1 MSRNDLAAELERLAI
16 RATDRSDG
24 LVDFGDTDPAVFL
37 FEVARALRDADDVIR
52 AGPSLA
58 TANVAAALADAE
70 SSARRRLD
78 EMEAKAEQARTDT
91 REFLARPEARAVLAE
106 PPRRVEDPRSPPGLL
121 YAGKVLDGGDGVE
134 GLAVSVLLPMNAAP
148 AFPIGARVQLVN
160 L

>member
-1 MSRNDLAAELERLAI
+1 VSRNDLAAELERLAI

-24 LVDFGDTDPAVFL
+24 LVDFEGRDPAVFL

-52 AGPSLA
+52 TDLLSTG
-58 TANVAAALADAE
+58 ANMVAAVTDADASTRRKRDE
-70 SSARRRLD
+70 AEAAEAARR
-78 EMEAKAEQARTDT
+78 DT
-91 REFLARPEARAVLAE
+91 REFLATPEARAVLAE

-148 AFPIGARVQLVN
+148 AFPIGARVQLVS